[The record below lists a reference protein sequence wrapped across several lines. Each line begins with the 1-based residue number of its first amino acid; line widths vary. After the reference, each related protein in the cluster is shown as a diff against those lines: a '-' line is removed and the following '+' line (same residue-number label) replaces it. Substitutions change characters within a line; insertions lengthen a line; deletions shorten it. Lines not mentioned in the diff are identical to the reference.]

1 MYPQVFG
8 ERGRV
13 AERFLAQP
21 APVRTLARVGAHV
34 GRDGRRLREPPI
46 AYLAPKRLFAGVG
59 AHVCRQVGRLAE
71 RLVAV
76 VAPIRFFTRMRAQV
90 SLERA
95 GTGVRLAAYP
105 AHVGPTAV
113 LTDGRRSDRRTL
125 RAAHAA
131 AAYRHQDFGTR
142 FQVLAIVIDHRR
154 R

>member
-21 APVRTLARVGAHV
+21 APVWSLARVGPHV
-34 GRDGRRLREPPI
+34 GRDGRRLRKPSI

-59 AHVCRQVGRLAE
+59 AHVCCQIGRLAE

-76 VAPIRFFTRMRAQV
+76 VTPVRFFTRMRAQV

-95 GTGVRLAAYP
+95 GTGVRFAAYP
-105 AHVGPTAV
+105 AHIGPTPV
-113 LTDGRRSDRRTL
+113 LTDGPRTDRRTL
-125 RAAHAA
+125 RAAYAA

-142 FQVLAIVIDHRR
+142 F
-154 R
+154 

>member
-1 MYPQVFG
+1 
-8 ERGRV
+8 
-13 AERFLAQP
+13 
-21 APVRTLARVGAHV
+21 VGAHV

-46 AYLAPKRLFAGVG
+46 AYLAPKRLFTGVG

-76 VAPIRFFTRMRAQV
+76 VAPVRFFTRMRAQV
-90 SLERA
+90 CLERA

-113 LTDGRRSDRRTL
+113 LTDSRRSDRRTL
-125 RAAHAA
+125 RAAHAT

-142 FQVLAIVIDHRR
+142 F
-154 R
+154 